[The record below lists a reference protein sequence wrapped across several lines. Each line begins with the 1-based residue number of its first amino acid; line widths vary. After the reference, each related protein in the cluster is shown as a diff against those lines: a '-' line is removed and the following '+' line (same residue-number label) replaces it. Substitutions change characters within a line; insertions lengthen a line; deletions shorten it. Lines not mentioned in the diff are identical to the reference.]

1 MELPV
6 SRHQNQAWVYGW
18 NHFWKSNPDD
28 LHYLQDGRIVYSHID
43 SNTSTSSLWT
53 HDYGFVLSPHD
64 RTSSDGDPYP
74 DKHNFNH
81 IAFIGWENDGY
92 NLFMYRQMSTDSV
105 RPSQGL
111 PMLAPVLFRQTRR
124 YPECDGVP

>member
-1 MELPV
+1 MV
-6 SRHQNQAWVYGW
+6 SFSRYTIERVPMAIP
-18 NHFWKSNPDD
+18 S
-28 LHYLQDGRIVYSHID
+28 
-43 SNTSTSSLWT
+43 
-53 HDYGFVLSPHD
+53 
-64 RTSSDGDPYP
+64 P

-105 RPSQGL
+105 RLSQGL